1 MSKIF
6 ILGIESSCDDTSIS
20 IVNENRK
27 VIAFD
32 TVNQSA
38 IHKVFGGVIP
48 EIAARN
54 HIAWIFPLLNKVLK
68 QSNLTKHD
76 ISAIAVTTHPGLV
89 GSLLVG
95 ISVAKG
101 LALGWNKPLITINH
115 LDGHIHSAF
124 LEKKTLPKTPYLS
137 LIVSGG
143 HTSLIEIDNGKK
155 IVLGETMDDAVG
167 EAFDKVAKMAKI
179 GYPGGPIIDK
189 MAQKGEKSK
198 YNLPFLLK
206 NNNKYKNKI
215 IFSFSGIKTAV
226 RNILESEK
234 ELNLNDLMAC
244 FQNRVIELIER
255 KLNLAFSLK
264 KYKALVVAGGVSAN
278 SELRKVVEKIAKNQN
293 IELFLPE
300 LKYCQ
305 DNGAMVAAAGLELF
319 KRKDFSN
326 LNADV
331 SPTTRIK
338 R

>member
-1 MSKIF
+1 
-6 ILGIESSCDDTSIS
+6 
-20 IVNENRK
+20 
-27 VIAFD
+27 
-32 TVNQSA
+32 
-38 IHKVFGGVIP
+38 
-48 EIAARN
+48 
-54 HIAWIFPLLNKVLK
+54 
-68 QSNLTKHD
+68 
-76 ISAIAVTTHPGLV
+76 
-89 GSLLVG
+89 
-95 ISVAKG
+95 
-101 LALGWNKPLITINH
+101 
-115 LDGHIHSAF
+115 
-124 LEKKTLPKTPYLS
+124 
-137 LIVSGG
+137 
-143 HTSLIEIDNGKK
+143 
-155 IVLGETMDDAVG
+155 MDDRL
-167 EAFDKVAKMAKI
+167 VAKMAKI